1 MPRLVDT
8 TIRLLSQEPLAGRV
22 PTGELLRIAEVLD
35 GAGFAL
41 LEVSGGGVF
50 DTAVRRGVESP
61 WERIRALK
69 TRTSTPLGLAL
80 RGRFLVGARP
90 VGADFVRRFVASAA
104 ENGIDVFRLHDPL
117 NDVSNLREP
126 GEAIVAAGKE
136 FHAGLVYSPGDEGAM
151 DKLVEQARELP
162 EIKATRALVHDP
174 SGGLEPHQAGE
185 LVGRVKEAS
194 GLPVGFYCQGA
205 GGTALADSLE
215 AARAGADMIAC
226 AVYPLALSLHRVAG
240 ESLAS
245 ALAGMGLDT
254 GVDVARLWEA
264 SDLVDEH
271 IGDEIVTPHAPRI
284 AVRAAE
290 YDLPTGLVAALD
302 THLRAHA
309 ADDRLLETLDE
320 LQQIRRE
327 TGWPPLAA
335 PIGQI
340 LASQALIH
348 VLSARRYGTVV
359 DEFRSLVQ
367 GGFGTPPGSVDATV
381 ARAVELLSDGLD
393 PLADDPPTAEDVRQE
408 AEGLAASEEE
418 LVLIALFGEEA
429 EALLR
434 TIRARHSRDDRGE
447 TTLEETREQRIR
459 ELVRIVQESGVAE
472 VEIEDEGMR
481 VSVRRADERPALQL
495 AAPLAEDE
503 PGELPVLPAAATGSI
518 RVESPMVGVF
528 YRQPEPG
535 TPPFVEVGDVV
546 TPGQTLCL
554 LEAMKLFN
562 ELKAD
567 AAGRVTAVHAENGK
581 PVEFG
586 QLLFELEPIVAPPRS
601 LMFSRV
607 LVANR
612 GEIAVRIIRAIH
624 ELGAEA
630 VAVYSTADRDALH
643 VRLADQAVCIGPPSA
658 SESYLRVANVIAAA
672 GTTGCEAVHPGYGFL
687 SENPAFVRA
696 CEDNDLVFVGP
707 GADVME
713 RMGDKA
719 RAKAEMKAAGV
730 PLVPG
735 TEGGATLA
743 EVRVAAEEL
752 GFPVLLKAT
761 AGGGGKGMRL
771 VHGPDELE
779 AAYSTAR
786 VEAEAAFSD
795 GSLYLEKALV
805 PARHIEIQVLCDKDG
820 GVLTLGER
828 ECSIQRRHQ
837 KLIEESPSAAL
848 DAETREEME
857 AAAERACRTIG
868 YENAGTFEFL
878 LGADGTF
885 HFIELNA
892 RLQVEHPVSELVTG
906 VDLVREQLR
915 VAAGEPLSLTGRAP
929 RRGHALEIRLNAE
942 DPARDF
948 APAPGTITRFRPPLG
963 PGVRIDTHLEE
974 GSAISPYY
982 DSLIAKLVVWAED
995 RPAAI
1000 SRGIRAL
1007 EEISPGGR
1015 PDHARARAGHP
1026 PLGRVRRRRV
1036 LDELP
1041 GGDGGAPPGA
1051 HGGMSRD
1058 AHVIKS
1064 AHGEVRIE
1072 GDALAALVIA
1082 AAERVDGARARRPRR
1097 GLDVDVADGKVEVE
1111 LELAA
1116 QYGTVLPELARAVQQ
1131 SVTDALRTSAGLT
1144 VERVDVSVEELDP

>member
-1 MPRLVDT
+1 MPRLADT

-22 PTGELLRIAEVLD
+22 PTGELLRIAEALD

-69 TRTSTPLGLAL
+69 ARTTTPLGLAL
-80 RGRFLVGARP
+80 RGRFLVGSRP

-104 ENGIDVFRLHDPL
+104 ENGVDIFRLHDPL

-136 FHAGLVYSPGDEGAM
+136 FHAGLVYSPGDEGAI
-151 DKLVEQARELP
+151 DKLVEQAKELP

-185 LVGRVKEAS
+185 LVGRVIEAS

-215 AARAGADMIAC
+215 AARAGADLIAC

-245 ALAGMGLDT
+245 ALAGMGLGT

-320 LQQIRRE
+320 LQLIRRE

-367 GGFGTPPGSVDATV
+367 GGFGSPPGSIDATV
-381 ARAVELLSDGLD
+381 ERAVALLSDGM
-393 PLADDPPTAEDVRQE
+393 PLEDDPPTAEDVRQE

-434 TIRARHSRDDRGE
+434 TIRARHTRDDRGE
-447 TTLEETREQRIR
+447 TTLEESREQRIR
-459 ELVRIVQESGVAE
+459 ELVRIVQESGVGE

-481 VSVRRADERPALQL
+481 VSVRRADERPALQVGAL
-495 AAPLAEDE
+495 LAEDE
-503 PGELPVLPAAATGSI
+503 PDELPVVPAAATGAI

-528 YRQPEPG
+528 YRQSEPG

-546 TPGQTLCL
+546 TSGQTLCL

-567 AAGRVTAVHAENGK
+567 SNGRVTGIHAENGK

-586 QLLFELEPIVAPPRS
+586 QLLFELEPIAAPP
-601 LMFSRV
+601 
-607 LVANR
+607 
-612 GEIAVRIIRAIH
+612 
-624 ELGAEA
+624 
-630 VAVYSTADRDALH
+630 
-643 VRLADQAVCIGPPSA
+643 
-658 SESYLRVANVIAAA
+658 
-672 GTTGCEAVHPGYGFL
+672 
-687 SENPAFVRA
+687 
-696 CEDNDLVFVGP
+696 
-707 GADVME
+707 
-713 RMGDKA
+713 
-719 RAKAEMKAAGV
+719 
-730 PLVPG
+730 
-735 TEGGATLA
+735 TL
-743 EVRVAAEEL
+743 
-752 GFPVLLKAT
+752 
-761 AGGGGKGMRL
+761 
-771 VHGPDELE
+771 
-779 AAYSTAR
+779 
-786 VEAEAAFSD
+786 
-795 GSLYLEKALV
+795 
-805 PARHIEIQVLCDKDG
+805 
-820 GVLTLGER
+820 
-828 ECSIQRRHQ
+828 
-837 KLIEESPSAAL
+837 
-848 DAETREEME
+848 
-857 AAAERACRTIG
+857 
-868 YENAGTFEFL
+868 
-878 LGADGTF
+878 
-885 HFIELNA
+885 
-892 RLQVEHPVSELVTG
+892 
-906 VDLVREQLR
+906 
-915 VAAGEPLSLTGRAP
+915 
-929 RRGHALEIRLNAE
+929 
-942 DPARDF
+942 
-948 APAPGTITRFRPPLG
+948 
-963 PGVRIDTHLEE
+963 
-974 GSAISPYY
+974 
-982 DSLIAKLVVWAED
+982 
-995 RPAAI
+995 
-1000 SRGIRAL
+1000 
-1007 EEISPGGR
+1007 
-1015 PDHARARAGHP
+1015 
-1026 PLGRVRRRRV
+1026 
-1036 LDELP
+1036 
-1041 GGDGGAPPGA
+1041 
-1051 HGGMSRD
+1051 
-1058 AHVIKS
+1058 
-1064 AHGEVRIE
+1064 
-1072 GDALAALVIA
+1072 
-1082 AAERVDGARARRPRR
+1082 
-1097 GLDVDVADGKVEVE
+1097 
-1111 LELAA
+1111 
-1116 QYGTVLPELARAVQQ
+1116 
-1131 SVTDALRTSAGLT
+1131 
-1144 VERVDVSVEELDP
+1144 